1 MLRKDA
7 ALAQD
12 HVRDAGR
19 ARGGGR
25 GRRRGARR
33 LGCAGGGQHAGKLS
47 PLSHLHYYACMAQ
60 PCSEL
65 SHLHCNAWLA
75 GPLSEPLPWAHG
87 R

>member
-1 MLRKDA
+1 
-7 ALAQD
+7 
-12 HVRDAGR
+12 
-19 ARGGGR
+19 
-25 GRRRGARR
+25 
-33 LGCAGGGQHAGKLS
+33 
-47 PLSHLHYYACMAQ
+47 LHYYACMAQ